1 MTEHEINKKLRSAY
15 AHATPDVLSAVLAD
29 CTESKGSVCM
39 PTTKKTNRTYPR
51 FAALAACQCIMAGCI
66 F

>member
-29 CTESKGSVCM
+29 CTESKGSVCTVSYTHLTL
-39 PTTKKTNRTYPR
+39 PTKI
-51 FAALAACQCIMAGCI
+51 AV
-66 F
+66 